1 MLMQAYCFYRRDFL
15 ATVGSWAYISAS
27 GEEAVKSKSSSESPP
42 WIPDTTKLPYDLKP
56 SMSPV

>member
-1 MLMQAYCFYRRDFL
+1 MLMQAYCFYRRGFL
-15 ATVGSWAYISAS
+15 ATVVSWAYISAS

-42 WIPDTTKLPYDLKP
+42 WVPDMTKLPFDLKP